1 MTSTGQSLFLALLH
15 ADTEAE
21 VLQTLKDAKYWT
33 NQDAWRPIGDN
44 SNNRAIIGNQQE
56 DAVSALAEKITNS
69 VDAILINRCLEL
81 GVDPTSDMAPR
92 SMRQALARFFL
103 STEDESAGMSRFW
116 GSDRLETNSEL
127 ERVTKMIWL
136 SVTGGERD
144 PSITIVDKGE
154 GQTPDSFPKTFMA
167 LVGFR
172 NSEGKIESQKANIPF
187 VQGQFNMGSSG
198 VYPFSSREYGF
209 QLLVSRRNPKILKDT
224 HSKRDE
230 EWGFTVVRR
239 SRTHAKGS
247 IYEYLAPLKTSAHQY
262 GDVLSFKADQL
273 PLIPESP
280 PTAVPNKVYH
290 EMIEYGT
297 LLKLYEF
304 RYKEQ
309 GLSTGH
315 VLMKSGLMRQLE
327 LVLPE
332 CGLPVRIVE
341 GRPPKSASAKRKPGS
356 YQNNMFGILRR
367 VQKLVHRQAWNVQEG
382 GEDDD
387 SIEEDDIEG
396 TDSGAAK
403 KPEGLGLEGPP
414 VDGDILVAGVRIPWV
429 AFVFSNDAGDR
440 TRNGKYSLIYH
451 LNGQKHA
458 HEPKGWFSDI
468 GYRYLARHNQIL
480 VLVDCTALTIGQ
492 REEVFKPSRDRMNR
506 GELSNEIQ
514 DVLKDALKTDSK
526 LQALQIAVHQ
536 RKQNERLTSKKP
548 IRNVLESLLKSTP
561 SLARFFGLGAAL
573 RITRPFPGADV
584 GGDEG
589 PGTFEGKQHPT
600 FLKFSNG
607 STSFNRVA
615 HIGSRVRL
623 SFITDAVDDYFSRPR
638 DNGVLDVAPT
648 NVAISISGSRGELE
662 SGSFAYNVTLP
673 EDIQV
678 GTAIQ
683 IEFTLHDGV
692 IEPLKCSVV
701 LTVQEAQ
708 EKRPPGD
715 TPTRQKRGAANIND
729 LDVRKCT
736 NPHQPREG
744 YEQWPNELWS
754 ERDAVVIEDNPG
766 SEGAVT
772 FYVNCDNLYLRAAQ
786 KEKVEGDAAL
796 VEAKFMWSLVLLSL
810 SIIEDFKTTQDSQ
823 NEEDPTS
830 EDRLTK
836 RDEVVASTTRAMA
849 QLVLPMMEAV
859 GAMTSDVLDGEE

>member
-1 MTSTGQSLFLALLH
+1 VTSTGQSLFLALLH

-21 VLQTLKDAKYWT
+21 VLQLLKDAKYWSD
-33 NQDAWRPIGDN
+33 QEVWRPIGDN
-44 SNNRAIIGNQQE
+44 TNNRAIIGNQQE

-81 GVDPTSDMAPR
+81 GIDPTGDAAPR
-92 SMRQALARFFL
+92 SMRQALAKFFL
-103 STEDESAGMSRFW
+103 NTEDESAGMSRFW

-136 SVTGGERD
+136 SVTGAERD
-144 PSITIVDKGE
+144 PSITIVDRGE

-167 LVGFR
+167 LVGYK
-172 NSEGKIESQKANIPF
+172 NSEGKTESQKANIPF

-198 VYPFSSREYGF
+198 VYPFSSREHGF
-209 QLLVSRRNPKILKDT
+209 QLLVSRRNPKLLKDT

-247 IYEYLAPLKTSAHQY
+247 VYEYLAPLKTSAHLY
-262 GDVLSFKADQL
+262 GDVLSFSADQL
-273 PLIPESP
+273 PLVPESP

-290 EMIEYGT
+290 EMVEYGT

-304 RYKEQ
+304 RYREQ

-367 VQKLVHRQAWNVQEG
+367 VQKLVHRQAWNVQEDE
-382 GEDDD
+382 EDD
-387 SIEEDDIEG
+387 SMEEDDIEE
-396 TDSGAAK
+396 TPSGAAK
-403 KPEGLGLEGPP
+403 KSEGLGLEGPP

-480 VLVDCTALTIGQ
+480 VLVDCTALSIGQ

-548 IRNVLESLLKSTP
+548 IRDVLESLLKSTP
-561 SLARFFGLGAAL
+561 SLARFFGIGAAL
-573 RITRPFPGADV
+573 RIAKPFPGADV

-589 PGTFEGKQHPT
+589 SGAFEGKPHPT

-638 DNGVLDVAPT
+638 DNGILDVAPT
-648 NVAISISGSRGELE
+648 NAAISISGSRGELE

-673 EDIQV
+673 DDIQV
-678 GTAIQ
+678 GTEIP

-701 LTVQEAQ
+701 LTVQVAQ

-715 TPTRQKRGAANIND
+715 TPPPRKRGTANIND

-744 YEQWPNELWS
+744 YEHWPNEFWS

-772 FYVNCDNLYLRAAQ
+772 FYVNCDNLYLRSAQ
-786 KEKVEGDAAL
+786 KEKVGVDAAL

-810 SIIEDFKTTQDSQ
+810 SIIEDFKTIADSQ
-823 NEEDPTS
+823 NEEDSAS
-830 EDRLTK
+830 EDRLSK
-836 RDEVVASTTRAMA
+836 RDEIVASTTRAMA